1 MGSSNYVFPGMGLVA
16 TLKAYCDFLKNYVKT
31 KMFTSPL
38 MSVAKTQ
45 KSPLQID
52 DFVFL
57 PDQPILLGKENILSA
72 TSVKNVI
79 KNEKTEPTKKFEPKA
94 DTVSQS
100 DDFVSNPF
108 FQGNFID

>member
-1 MGSSNYVFPGMGLVA
+1 MGNSNYVFPGMGLVA
-16 TLKAYCDFLKNYVKT
+16 TPKEYCDFLKNYVRT
-31 KMFTSPL
+31 KLFTSPL

-79 KNEKTEPTKKFEPKA
+79 KNEKPAQQTNFKPKA
-94 DTVSQS
+94 DVSSQS
-100 DDFVSNPF
+100 DDFESNPF